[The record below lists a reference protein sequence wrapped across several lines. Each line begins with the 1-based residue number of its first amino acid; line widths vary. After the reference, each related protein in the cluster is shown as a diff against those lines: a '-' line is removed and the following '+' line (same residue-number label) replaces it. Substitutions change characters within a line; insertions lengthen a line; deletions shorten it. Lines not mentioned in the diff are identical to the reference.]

1 MHNAYNVATDKE
13 ATIVAVSC
21 HRCVR
26 SMLVRGYRRDLTAD
40 DLLDLKPED
49 KCDEVV
55 SRFEHEWK
63 KELKETKWK

>member
-1 MHNAYNVATDKE
+1 MPVATDKE
-13 ATIVAVSC
+13 AAIPTVSC
-21 HRCVR
+21 RRCVC
-26 SMLVRGYRRDLTAD
+26 SMLVRGYRRELSAD

-55 SRFEHEWK
+55 TRFEHEWK

>member
-40 DLLDLKPED
+40 DLLDPEA
-49 KCDEVV
+49 
-55 SRFEHEWK
+55 RRQM
-63 KELKETKWK
+63 